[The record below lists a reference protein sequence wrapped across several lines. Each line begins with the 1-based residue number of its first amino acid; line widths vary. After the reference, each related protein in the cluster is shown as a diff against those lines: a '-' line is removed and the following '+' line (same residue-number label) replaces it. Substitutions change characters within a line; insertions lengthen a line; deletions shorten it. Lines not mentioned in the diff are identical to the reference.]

1 MKFSNLF
8 FVACL
13 SLGGVFLN
21 PFGVNAGY
29 RNSAGGNV
37 YGDSDLNWKAD
48 PNLNWKAD
56 PDLNWKADPNLNWKA
71 DPNLNWKADPDLNP
85 MGMSD
90 DEF

>member
-1 MKFSNLF
+1 MKFFNLLI
-8 FVACL
+8 VACF
-13 SLGGVFLN
+13 SLGGGLLN
-21 PFGVNAGY
+21 PFEVNAGY

-37 YGDSDLNWKAD
+37 YGNSDLNWKV
-48 PNLNWKAD
+48 
-56 PDLNWKADPNLNWKA
+56 